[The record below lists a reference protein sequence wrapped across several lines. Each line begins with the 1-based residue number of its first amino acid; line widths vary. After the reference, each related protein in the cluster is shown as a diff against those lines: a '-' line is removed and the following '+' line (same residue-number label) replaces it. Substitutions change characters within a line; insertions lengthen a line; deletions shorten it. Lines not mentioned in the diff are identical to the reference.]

1 MIFLK
6 WLKYTD
12 KTSTGLKL
20 NAPWHF
26 RQFLYSS
33 ITPAILIIFGISA
46 KIFTEAYLEEEL
58 KFLKHQKTRMLDS
71 YSFTN
76 SGIPSYSKEQSNPAS
91 LSGPTRSAVE
101 LGQNKNKSKSNDNS
115 DKSNNDINTSE
126 VHDQSVKVLPSTS
139 DSSAATQTSPD
150 MHNRL
155 SKKESEAMT
164 IYEDLRLLHRDID
177 RVEQEL
183 TSIYLELLYTRQE
196 RAFLKSNNTLPFDE
210 LKGKPPVS

>member
-20 NAPWHF
+20 NTPWHF
-26 RQFLYSS
+26 RQLLYSS

-76 SGIPSYSKEQSNPAS
+76 SGMPSFSKKQSNPTAS
-91 LSGPTRSAVE
+91 SGPSRSAVD
-101 LGQNKNKSKSNDNS
+101 LAQNMNKNKSNDNGNES
-115 DKSNNDINTSE
+115 INDNNTSE
-126 VHDQSVKVLPSTS
+126 VQDQSVIPSTS
-139 DSSAATQTSPD
+139 DSSATPQASPD

-210 LKGKPPVS
+210 LKGKPPVI